1 MAKNQ
6 LHQLPKEVLWES
18 GDETSETTTEGAH
31 ASDLALSA
39 LADGEESLLSRD
51 VIEHAS
57 SCDACALRL
66 GALALET
73 HGVTNAVASVKPWLP
88 AELLAPS
95 ARKRATASQPIPLGA
110 IFAALVLTVAGAT
123 PSVLALPHRLAE
135 LLLTLERAAPAMS
148 HGGIQV
154 IQQGVGVAVMGAC
167 ALLLVAAGVAV
178 TRLLPR
184 PTSS

>member
-6 LHQLPKEVLWES
+6 LHQLPKQVLW
-18 GDETSETTTEGAH
+18 DVTSDAAH

-39 LADGEESLLSRD
+39 LADGEESLLSQD

-73 HGVTNAVASVKPWLP
+73 HGVTNAVESVKPWLP

-95 ARKRATASQPIPLGA
+95 KKRATASQPIPLGA
-110 IFAALVLTVAGAT
+110 IFAALGLTAVGAT
-123 PSVLALPHRLAE
+123 PSVLALPHHLAE
-135 LLLTLERAAPAMS
+135 LLLTLQHAAPAMS